1 VIGCAAYLRVYEPLD
16 GLPDHERA
24 HWSAYVEAG
33 TSPSRPVLM
42 SMEHEAALA
51 AVLAVPPRTDVG
63 HLGDHAYVRFLDG
76 RSYVCPWRLQLR
88 AWRALDDFR
97 SLLPDEVADAFLS
110 IAAAA
115 AAEVEHDA
123 WVTTHPDV
131 EVGIRSSTWSIPTPW
146 FALFEAEERRLV
158 LGERRASGAMSSGA
172 LAQTGLDRA
181 LVYLT
186 AMSRARRRVA
196 RALHV
201 LKRVFEEGPVID
213 AVDEIGRWLEA
224 FHPHS
229 LVELD
234 YGGLVHLV
242 DDETLSADDSVAEI
256 AEALEH
262 LGSGDSDGAS
272 ARYESVVAR
281 WRAIAALEHAN

>member
-1 VIGCAAYLRVYEPLD
+1 MIGCSAFLRVYEPLD

-24 HWSAYVEAG
+24 RWAPYVESG

-42 SMEHEAALA
+42 AMEHEAALA

-63 HLGDHAYVRFLDG
+63 HLGDHAYVRHHDG
-76 RSYVCPWRLQLR
+76 RAYVCPWRLQLR
-88 AWRALDDFR
+88 AWAALEDFR
-97 SLLPDEVADAFLS
+97 ALLPDEIAEAFLPL
-110 IAAAA
+110 ATAA

-123 WVTTHPDV
+123 WVTTNPDV

-146 FALFEAEERRLV
+146 FALFEADERRLV
-158 LGERRASGAMSSGA
+158 LGERRSSGA
-172 LAQTGLDRA
+172 PPHTGLDRA
-181 LVYLT
+181 LVYVT

-196 RALHV
+196 RGLHV
-201 LKRVFEEGPVID
+201 LKRVFEDGPVID
-213 AVDEIGRWLEA
+213 AVEEIGRWLEA

-229 LVELD
+229 IVELD

-242 DDETLSADDSVAEI
+242 DDETLGSDDSVGEI
-256 AEALEH
+256 AGAIERLAE
-262 LGSGDSDGAS
+262 GDTDGAS
-272 ARYESVVAR
+272 ARYESVVSR